1 MGTVDLV
8 IGVDIGQKRDPTAVA
23 VAELSEDAPPTF
35 MIRFLERLP
44 LQTPYQDVAERVA
57 TTAPGAPQQRYKP
70 ATASRIDGRS
80 FFTAPAE
87 TVSLRLVT
95 DITGVGQPV
104 HELFERAITATNLAA
119 VGVHHPKLV
128 PATFT
133 HGDRL
138 SPAERGG
145 KSVGKAYLV
154 ARLQALLQTSRIRLP
169 RTREA
174 AALAQE
180 LLDYEIKVD
189 EHANDKYGAFR
200 VGAHDDLVTA
210 LGLACLED
218 WRSVPSR
225 QYGGYGP
232 AMTRP
237 AANGG
242 RIRAGVGQRPVARRW

>member
-23 VAELSEDAPPTF
+23 VAELSEDTLPAF

-44 LQTPYQDVAERVA
+44 LQTPYPDVAERVA
-57 TTAPGAPQQRYKP
+57 TIARGAAQQRYKP

-80 FFTAPAE
+80 FFTTPAE
-87 TVSLRLVT
+87 TISLRLVT
-95 DITGVGQPV
+95 DITGVGRPV
-104 HELFERAITATNLAA
+104 HELIEAAVRDVGTGLAA
-119 VGVHHPKLV
+119 LGVPYPRLV

-138 SPAERGG
+138 NRAEDGG

-154 ARLQALLQTSRIRLP
+154 SRLQALLQTGRIKLP

-174 AALAQE
+174 EALAKE
-180 LLDYEIKVD
+180 LLDYEIRID
-189 EHANDKYGAFR
+189 TDANEKYGAFK
-200 VGAHDDLVTA
+200 VGTHDDLVTA

-218 WRSVPSR
+218 WRSTPSR

-232 AMTRP
+232 TRKIP
-237 AANGG
+237 AGMNDIRRLVPLAG
-242 RIRAGVGQRPVARRW
+242 RWR